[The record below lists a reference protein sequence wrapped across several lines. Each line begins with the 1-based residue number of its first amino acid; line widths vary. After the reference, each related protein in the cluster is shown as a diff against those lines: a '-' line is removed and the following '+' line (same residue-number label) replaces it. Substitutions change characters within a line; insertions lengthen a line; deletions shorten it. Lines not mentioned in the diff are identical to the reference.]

1 MSKIKVLVLPSDRTG
16 VGKFRSLDPHIKLNE
31 MFGDEF
37 EVDINYEPD
46 FSDEFLTQYDII
58 HAHRTLGSYETAPE
72 TLKRLRTLGVKCI
85 LDLDD
90 YWAPGVEHP
99 AYHIIKSY
107 DLASKI
113 VDNIK
118 AAEFITTTT
127 PVFADKIK
135 ESNKNVHILPNAVD
149 DKQKQFQ
156 PKPEESEFLR
166 IGWLGGSSHY
176 HDLAQLGGITRSLE
190 KDFNHLQYVLCGFD
204 TRGKVT
210 YIDPQTRQQKERE
223 IKPHETVWFQYEGLL
238 DVNSLVSQKYKDHLS
253 LYENKPFD
261 GEKNEKYRRVWTK
274 PVTSYANNYNL
285 FDISL
290 APLKPVMFNLMKSQL
305 KVIEAGFHKKCL
317 VAQDVAPYQLDIVN
331 GKNGI
336 LVPYKKNSK
345 PWYKALKRLIKEP
358 NQIKDLGEA
367 LYETV
372 KNTYS
377 LEKVTTDRAE
387 LYRSIVKK

>member
-1 MSKIKVLVLPSDRTG
+1 MSKIKVLVVPSDRTG
-16 VGKFRSLDPHIKLNE
+16 VGKFRSVDPHVKLSE
-31 MFGDEF
+31 LFKDEF
-37 EVDINYEPD
+37 DVDIV
-46 FSDEFLTQYDII
+46 YDVDTSLENLSKYDLI
-58 HAHRTLGSYETAPE
+58 HTHRTLGDYRSAPE
-72 TLKRLRTLGVKCI
+72 LLATLKKEGIKCI

-99 AYHIIKSY
+99 AHA
-107 DLASKI
+107 L
-113 VDNIK
+113 IK
-118 AAEFITTTT
+118 AHGLANMITNNVRAVEYVTTTT

-135 ESNKNVHILPNAVD
+135 ELNRNVYVLPNAVD

-156 PKPEESEFLR
+156 PNPEESDFVR

-176 HDLAQLGGITRSLE
+176 HDLAQLGGMTRTLN

-204 TRGKVT
+204 IRGKVT
-210 YIDPQTRQQKERE
+210 YIDPQTRQQKERD
-223 IKPHETVWFQYEGLL
+223 IKPHETVWYKYEELL
-238 DVNSLVSQKYKDHLS
+238 DTKSLVSSAYKNHLDMFES
-253 LYENKPFD
+253 KQFD
-261 GEKNEKYRRVWTK
+261 GEKTEKYRRVWTK

-317 VAQDVAPYQLDIVN
+317 LAQDVAPYQLDIVN

-345 PWYKALKRLIKEP
+345 PWYKALKRIIKEP

-372 KNTYS
+372 KDTYS

-387 LYRSIVKK
+387 LYRSLVKK

>member
-1 MSKIKVLVLPSDRTG
+1 MSKIKVLVVPSDRTG
-16 VGKFRSLDPHIKLNE
+16 VGKFRSVDPHVKLNE
-31 MFGDEF
+31 MFGDDF
-37 EVDINYEPD
+37 VVDINYEPQLT
-46 FSDEFLTQYDII
+46 DEFLTQYDII
-58 HAHRTLGSYETAPE
+58 HCHRTLGPYETAPALFNR
-72 TLKRLRTLGVKCI
+72 LKTLGVKCI

-90 YWAPGVEHP
+90 YWAPGIEHP
-99 AYHIIKSY
+99 AYQIIKTY
-107 DLASKI
+107 GLAEKI
-113 VDNIK
+113 VSNVK
-118 AAEFITTTT
+118 EVEYVSTTTT
-127 PVFADKIK
+127 IFADKIK
-135 ESNKNVHILPNAVD
+135 ELNKNVFILPNAVD
-149 DKQKQFQ
+149 TKQKQFQ
-156 PKPEESEFLR
+156 SKTEDSDFIR

-176 HDLAQLGGITRSLE
+176 HDLIQLDGIVGSLE
-190 KDFNHLQYVLCGFD
+190 RDFDNLQYVICGFD
-204 TRGKVT
+204 IRGKVT

-223 IKPHETVWFQYEGLL
+223 IKPHETVWYQYE
-238 DVNSLVSQKYKDHLS
+238 NIFNTKTLVSPSYKDHMDLFI
-253 LYENKPFD
+253 NKPFE
-261 GEKNEKYRRVWTK
+261 GEKSEKYRRVWTK

-317 VAQDVAPYQLDIVN
+317 VAQDVAPYQLDVVN

-372 KNTYS
+372 KDTYS

-387 LYRSIVKK
+387 LYRSLVKK